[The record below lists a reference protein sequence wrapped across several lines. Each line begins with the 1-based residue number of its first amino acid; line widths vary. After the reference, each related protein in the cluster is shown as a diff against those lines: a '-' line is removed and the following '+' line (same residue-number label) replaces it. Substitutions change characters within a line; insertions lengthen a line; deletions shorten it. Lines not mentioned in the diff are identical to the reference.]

1 MSLTSPPVA
10 PRIRVDAAFAPRTR
24 QEVVM
29 PSPLSRVRRPRS
41 AAVIGGSVALVAVA
55 VVVPAVDRAALAEG
69 AGAVLRSPGR
79 VVAVLAVYAAAFV
92 LRAWA
97 WRRILPRLSF
107 GHALAGISVALG
119 GNHVLPFRL
128 GEALRVTSV
137 VRRQGVPV
145 ADATASTLTLRSADI
160 AAVVLLALAAGPA
173 VVADVT
179 GGWGWVLLPAALVGL
194 GLGWRWLHRLGS
206 GPDLRMPGM
215 AVFAVTLVAWV
226 LEAAVVHQAA
236 AWVGVPLT
244 PVEAVLVTAVTIAAQ
259 TFAVAPGGFGTYE
272 AAATAVLVALG
283 VDAGTGLAIALTA
296 HGLKT
301 LYALVAGGIA
311 VFVPGPGLAG
321 RLRVAAARP
330 LRPTTAA
337 PASPAE
343 APVVLFMPAYDEEAC
358 IADVVRRVPSSVAG
372 RDVVFLVID
381 DGSRD
386 ATVARAR
393 AAGAEV
399 VELGTNHGLGAAVR
413 RGLAEGVAR
422 GAAAVVFCDADG
434 EYAPEELERMVAPVL
449 AGDADYVIGSRFA
462 GDIVRMLPHRRF
474 GNLVLTAIVRFVAR
488 LPVTDGQSGYRALS
502 HDAAADAE
510 VIHDFNYAQVL
521 TLDLVAKGYR
531 YAEVPIS
538 YRFRE
543 TGRSFV
549 RLGRYLRAV
558 VPAVWREVN
567 DRGDLPEPSPQTALR

>member
-1 MSLTSPPVA
+1 
-10 PRIRVDAAFAPRTR
+10 
-24 QEVVM
+24 M
-29 PSPLSRVRRPRS
+29 PNLSARLRSRPRL
-41 AAVIGGSVALVAVA
+41 AVWIGATVAVA
-55 VVVPAVDRAALAEG
+55 ALLLVIPSVDGAALARG
-69 AGAVLRSPGR
+69 AAAAGRAPGA
-79 VVAVLAVYAAAFV
+79 VVAVLTVYAGAFV

-97 WRRILPRLSF
+97 WRRVLPRLPF

-137 VRRQGVPV
+137 VRRAGVPV
-145 ADATASTLTLRSADI
+145 ADATASTLTLRAADI
-160 AAVVLLALAAGPA
+160 AAVVLLAVVTGPA
-173 VVADVT
+173 VVADLT
-179 GGWGWVLLPAALVGL
+179 GGWGWALLPVALVGVAV
-194 GLGWRWLHRLGS
+194 GLRWMRRLGR
-206 GPDLRMPGM
+206 GAELRLPGA
-215 AVFAVTLVAWV
+215 AVFAATLLAWV
-226 LEAAVVHQAA
+226 LEAVVVHQAA

-259 TFAVAPGGFGTYE
+259 TFAIAPGGFGTYE
-272 AAATAVLVALG
+272 AAGTAALVALG
-283 VDAGTGLAIALTA
+283 VDAGTGLAVALTA

-301 LYALVAGGIA
+301 LFALVAGGIA

-321 RLRVAAARP
+321 RLRVAADRP
-330 LRPTTAA
+330 RRPAAVVPAAA
-337 PASPAE
+337 P
-343 APVVLFMPAYDEEAC
+343 VLLFMPAFDEEAC
-358 IADVVRRVPSSVAG
+358 IVDVVRRVPSEVAG
-372 RDVVFLVID
+372 RRVEFVVID

-386 ATVARAR
+386 TTAARAR
-393 AAGAEV
+393 AEGAEV
-399 VELGTNHGLGAAVR
+399 IELGTNQGLGAAVR
-413 RGLAEGVAR
+413 RGLAEGVRR

-434 EYAPEELERMVAPVL
+434 EYAPEELDRMVAPIL
-449 AGDADYVIGSRFA
+449 AGEADYVIGSRFA
-462 GDIVRMLPHRRF
+462 GDIERMLPHRRF

-502 HDAAADAE
+502 AAAAADAE

-567 DRGDLPEPSPQTALR
+567 DRGERLVGSAAG